1 MSSSREYILGG
12 VMKRHLA
19 IMDKPTIEAI
29 LQGKKTIET
38 RFSKNKIVPFGVV
51 SSGDLVFIKPPGG
64 DVIGQFRVKK
74 VFSFEGLTPEDVEKI
89 FQDYGEKISM
99 GDQEVDEKYFKEKKD
114 SLFGTLI
121 FISASERLITSPVT
135 LKKRDM
141 RGWVVLD

>member
-1 MSSSREYILGG
+1 
-12 VMKRHLA
+12 MKKHIA

-51 SSGDLVFIKPPGG
+51 STGDLVFMKPPGG

-74 VFSFEGLTPEDVEKI
+74 VFSFQGLTPEDIEKI
-89 FQDYGEKISM
+89 FQDYGEKIFI
-99 GDQEVDEKYFKEKKD
+99 GDKEGDEKYLKNKKD

-141 RGWVVLD
+141 RGWVVLE